1 MEKLKN
7 IINAPL
13 FHAAAAG
20 GIGVLILMQGNVL
33 YAGIAFG
40 IGAAKF
46 NGALS
51 SSVTVTEIK
60 V

>member
-1 MEKLKN
+1 MDKIKKIVN
-7 IINAPL
+7 SPL

-40 IGAAKF
+40 IGAVKF
-46 NGALS
+46 LDAF
-51 SSVTVTEIK
+51 K
-60 V
+60 